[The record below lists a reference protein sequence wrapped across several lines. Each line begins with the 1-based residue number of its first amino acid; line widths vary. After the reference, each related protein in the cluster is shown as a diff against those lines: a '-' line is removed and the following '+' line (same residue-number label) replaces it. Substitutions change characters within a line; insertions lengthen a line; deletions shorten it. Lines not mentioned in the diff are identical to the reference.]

1 MQSDKNLVT
10 VACVNFKPAGGD
22 KEGALERI
30 LDFTDQAG
38 RKGANV
44 ILFPELA
51 LSLMPPD
58 DLLPRFAETIP
69 GPSTEKVAEL
79 AAQLNVY
86 VIMGM
91 LESDQKDSK
100 RVYNAAAVIGPSGV
114 LGSYRKTHPFHP
126 FENYE
131 RGRQFPLFAT
141 PYGPIGVG
149 ICYDTYCF
157 PEVCRNYA
165 ARGVRLYCNLTAV
178 PCGLQCNDEADLYM
192 TMLKARSIENQLFIA
207 TAGLVGKE
215 PIEQLGEVT
224 FLGLSVIVG
233 PKDGYSSCQVY
244 AGPGDEVKEEIVMAQ
259 LDLSVK
265 SSSPLVA
272 NILSHRHPEIYVDF
286 PGSPASEQDKNE
298 GQTAPDLSP
307 LTFWDNLP
315 MVKNMRGLEAEN
327 NFQRRMYGIKQ

>member
-1 MQSDKNLVT
+1 MPSHKNLVT
-10 VACVNFKPAGGD
+10 VACVNFKPAGAV
-22 KEGALERI
+22 KERALERI
-30 LDFTDQAG
+30 LDFTNQAG
-38 RKGANV
+38 RKDANI

-51 LSLMPPD
+51 LTSMPPD
-58 DLLPRFAETIP
+58 GLIPRFAETIP
-69 GPSTEKVAEL
+69 GPSTEKIAKR

-86 VIMGM
+86 VIIGM
-91 LESDQKDSK
+91 LERDQNYTS

-131 RGRQFPLFAT
+131 RGRQFPLFET

-157 PEVCRNYA
+157 PEVCRQYA

-215 PIEQLGEVT
+215 TIEQLGDVT

-244 AGPGDEVKEEIVMAQ
+244 AGPGDQVKEEIVIAQ

-286 PGSPASEQDKNE
+286 AGAPAS
-298 GQTAPDLSP
+298 
-307 LTFWDNLP
+307 
-315 MVKNMRGLEAEN
+315 
-327 NFQRRMYGIKQ
+327 KQGKD

>member
-1 MQSDKNLVT
+1 MPSDKNLVT

-22 KEGALERI
+22 KKGALERI
-30 LDFTDQAG
+30 LDFTNQAG
-38 RKGANV
+38 RQGANI

-51 LSLMPPD
+51 LTSMPPD
-58 DLLPRFAETIP
+58 QSISRFAETIP
-69 GPSTEKVAEL
+69 GPSTEKIAEI
-79 AAQLNVY
+79 AEQLKVY
-86 VIMGM
+86 VIIGM
-91 LESDQKDSK
+91 LERDPQDAS
-100 RVYNAAAVIGPSGV
+100 RVYNAAAVIGPSGI

-126 FENYE
+126 FESYE
-131 RGRQFPLFAT
+131 RGKQFPLFET
-141 PYGPIGVG
+141 PYGSIGVG

-215 PIEQLGEVT
+215 TIEQMGEVT

-233 PKDGYSSCQVY
+233 PKTEYSSCQVY
-244 AGPGDEVKEEIVMAQ
+244 AGPGDTVKEEIVMAQ

-265 SSSPLVA
+265 SSSPLVS
-272 NILSHRHPEIYVDF
+272 NILSHRNPEIYVDF
-286 PGSPASEQDKNE
+286 TGAPASKQGKN
-298 GQTAPDLSP
+298 
-307 LTFWDNLP
+307 
-315 MVKNMRGLEAEN
+315 
-327 NFQRRMYGIKQ
+327 

>member
-1 MQSDKNLVT
+1 MPSDKNLVT

-30 LDFTDQAG
+30 AAFTNQAG
-38 RKGANV
+38 QKGANI

-51 LSLMPPD
+51 LTSMPPD
-58 DLLPRFAETIP
+58 DLIPRFAETIP
-69 GPSTEKVAEL
+69 GPSTEKIAKL
-79 AAQLNVY
+79 AAQLNAY
-86 VIMGM
+86 VIIGM
-91 LESDQKDSK
+91 LERDQKDST

-131 RGRQFPLFAT
+131 RGRTFPLFET
-141 PYGPIGVG
+141 PYGPIGIG

-215 PIEQLGEVT
+215 TIEQLGEVT

-233 PKDGYSSCQVY
+233 PQAERSSCHVY
-244 AGPGDEVKEEIVMAQ
+244 AGPADEVKEEIVMTE

-286 PGSPASEQDKNE
+286 AGAPASDE
-298 GQTAPDLSP
+298 GKD
-307 LTFWDNLP
+307 
-315 MVKNMRGLEAEN
+315 
-327 NFQRRMYGIKQ
+327 

>member
-1 MQSDKNLVT
+1 MPSEKNLVT
-10 VACVNFKPAGGD
+10 VACVNFKPAEGD
-22 KEGALERI
+22 KERALERI
-30 LDFTDQAG
+30 LDFTDQAA
-38 RKGANV
+38 RQGANI

-51 LSLMPPD
+51 LTSMPSD
-58 DLLPRFAETIP
+58 TLIPRFAERIP
-69 GPSTEKVAEL
+69 GPSTEKIAEL
-79 AAQLNVY
+79 AKELNAY
-86 VIMGM
+86 VIIGM
-91 LESDQKDSK
+91 LERDQKDSK
-100 RVYNAAAVIGPSGV
+100 RVYNVAAVIGPSGI

-131 RGRQFPLFAT
+131 RGRQFPLFET

-157 PEVCRNYA
+157 PEVCRQYA
-165 ARGVRLYCNLTAV
+165 VRGVRLYCNLTAV

-215 PIEQLGEVT
+215 TIDQLGEVT

-233 PKDGYSSCQVY
+233 PKEGYSSCQVY
-244 AGPGDEVKEEIVMAQ
+244 AGPGDQTKEEIVMAR

-265 SSSPLVA
+265 SSSPLVS

-286 PGSPASEQDKNE
+286 PGSPVSKHGKD
-298 GQTAPDLSP
+298 
-307 LTFWDNLP
+307 
-315 MVKNMRGLEAEN
+315 
-327 NFQRRMYGIKQ
+327 

>member
-1 MQSDKNLVT
+1 MPSVKNLVT

-22 KEGALERI
+22 KERALERI
-30 LDFTDQAG
+30 LHFINQAG
-38 RKGANV
+38 RKEANI

-51 LSLMPPD
+51 LTSMPRD
-58 DLLPRFAETIP
+58 ELIPRFAETIP
-69 GPSTEKVAEL
+69 GPSTEKIAQL

-86 VIMGM
+86 VIIGM
-91 LESDQKDSK
+91 LERDQNYTS

-131 RGRQFPLFAT
+131 RGRQFPLFET

-157 PEVCRNYA
+157 PEVCRQYA

-178 PCGLQCNDEADLYM
+178 PCGLQCSDEADLYM

-215 PIEQLGEVT
+215 TIEQLGEVT

-244 AGPGDEVKEEIVMAQ
+244 AGPGDQVKEEIIMAQ
-259 LDLSVK
+259 LDLSIK

-286 PGSPASEQDKNE
+286 AGSPASKQDKN
-298 GQTAPDLSP
+298 
-307 LTFWDNLP
+307 
-315 MVKNMRGLEAEN
+315 
-327 NFQRRMYGIKQ
+327 

>member
-1 MQSDKNLVT
+1 MPSDKNLVT

-22 KEGALERI
+22 KEGSLERI
-30 LDFTDQAG
+30 ADFTNQAG
-38 RKGANV
+38 QKGANI

-51 LSLMPPD
+51 LTSMPPD
-58 DLLPRFAETIP
+58 ALLPRVAETIP
-69 GPSTEKVAEL
+69 GPSTEKIAQL
-79 AAQLNVY
+79 AAQLNAY
-86 VIMGM
+86 VIIGM
-91 LESDQKDSK
+91 LERDQKDST

-131 RGRQFPLFAT
+131 RGKTFPLFET
-141 PYGPIGVG
+141 PYGPIGIG

-178 PCGLQCNDEADLYM
+178 PSGLQCSDEADLYM

-215 PIEQLGEVT
+215 RIEQLGEVT

-233 PKDGYSSCQVY
+233 PQAERSSCHVY
-244 AGPGDEVKEEIVMAQ
+244 AGPAGEVKEEIVMTE

-265 SSSPLVA
+265 SSSPLVS

-286 PGSPASEQDKNE
+286 TGAPASDE
-298 GQTAPDLSP
+298 GKD
-307 LTFWDNLP
+307 
-315 MVKNMRGLEAEN
+315 
-327 NFQRRMYGIKQ
+327 